1 MYLLINCANGYF
13 QEKNEKK
20 YVTFESTDEK
30 KELLKKYSDVW
41 NGIENKIEAIRS
53 CKCDYEKEYMEIKFN
68 SD

>member
-30 KELLKKYSDVW
+30 KELLKKYSYVW
-41 NGIENKIEAIRS
+41 NGIEKKIEPIRS